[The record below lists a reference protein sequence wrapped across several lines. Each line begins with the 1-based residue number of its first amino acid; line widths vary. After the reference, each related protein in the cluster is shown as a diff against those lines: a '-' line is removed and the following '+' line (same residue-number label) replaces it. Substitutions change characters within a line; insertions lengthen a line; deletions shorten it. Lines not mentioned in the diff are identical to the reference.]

1 LLKIVDCGNT
11 ADFLTTIPGFY
22 PEFDEMKSR
31 TAVKMIQI
39 ADFPGT
45 DLTATVTS
53 GQPLKFTFRIR

>member
-31 TAVKMIQI
+31 TAVKMAQVTG
-39 ADFPGT
+39 FPGA
-45 DLTATVTS
+45 DLDATVTS